1 MRIAFLANLQS
12 IHTVRWVNVFAEH
25 GHEVHAI
32 SIKKPTETIN
42 EAVRT
47 YFLPFDPPF
56 GYYLNVCNLKK
67 ILKKINPEVLNAH
80 YASGFGTLA
89 RLSGFHPLVLSVWGS
104 DVYDFPYESKI
115 KMNIIQKNLKTA
127 DVICSTSEV
136 MKKQTEK
143 LLKNPKEI
151 YVIPFGID
159 TSKFTPKTDFSDKV
173 KVIGTVKTLTPKYG
187 ICTLIKSFALLLEKV
202 PSDKDLK
209 LVIAGDG
216 PQRKELEQLV
226 KDLNIYDRCEFL
238 GRILHDKVPEV
249 LHSFDIYAA
258 LSESESFGVAILEA
272 SACGL
277 PVVVSDAGGLPEVVE
292 DSVTGIVVP
301 RNDVES
307 ASNAFLKIINN
318 NQLRFSLGE
327 NGRKRVENNYSW
339 NSSYSKLN
347 DVFKKVMITRDQKTE
362 FQEDH

>member
-1 MRIAFLANLQS
+1 MRVAFLSNLQS

-25 GHEVHAI
+25 GHDVHAI
-32 SIKKPTETIN
+32 SIKKPTESLHKNVQTHL
-42 EAVRT
+42 
-47 YFLPFDPPF
+47 LPFDPPF
-56 GYYLNVCNLKK
+56 GYYLNVCHLKK
-67 ILKKINPEVLNAH
+67 ILKKISPDILNAH

-104 DVYDFPYESKI
+104 DVYDFPYESNI
-115 KMNIIQKNLKTA
+115 KMNIIQKNLDAA
-127 DVICSTSEV
+127 DIICSTSEV

-143 LLKNPKEI
+143 LLKQPKEI
-151 YVIPFGID
+151 FVTPFGID
-159 TSKFTPKTDFSDKV
+159 TNKFTPKKEFSDKV
-173 KVIGTVKTLTPKYG
+173 RIIGTVKTLAPKYG
-187 ICTLIKSFALLLEKV
+187 ISTLIKSFALLLDKV
-202 PSDKDLK
+202 SPNEDLK

-216 PQRKELEQLV
+216 PQRKDLEQLT
-226 KDLNIYDRCEFL
+226 KDLNINDRCEFL
-238 GRILHDKVPEV
+238 GKIPHDKVPDV

-277 PVVVSDAGGLPEVVE
+277 PVLVSDAGGLPEVVE

-327 NGRKRVENNYSW
+327 NGRKRVENNYLW